1 MFGKTTFTDKLHHQC
16 YCYVDYGTRL
26 TTELD
31 SIVID
36 TVSKDFN
43 LMLTVVISGL
53 LGFTLVVAAVIFAIA
68 LVCVLRAK
76 AKIQEELQ
84 QARATAVYEEIGTPL
99 TMIDSTRKAIPVPT

>member
-1 MFGKTTFTDKLHHQC
+1 MLL
-16 YCYVDYGTRL
+16 YYADYSTRF

-31 SIVID
+31 SLVID

-43 LMLTVVISGL
+43 LMLTVIISGL
-53 LGFTLVVAAVIFAIA
+53 FGFTLVIAAVIFTIA

-99 TMIDSTRKAIPVPT
+99 TMIDSSKNIAYMSTRKAISVPT